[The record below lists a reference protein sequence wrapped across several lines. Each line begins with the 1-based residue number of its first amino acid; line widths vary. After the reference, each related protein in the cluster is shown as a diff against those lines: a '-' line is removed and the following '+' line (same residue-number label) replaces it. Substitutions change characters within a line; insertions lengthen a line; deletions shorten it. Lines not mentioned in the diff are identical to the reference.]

1 MRPSSGRSTPARR
14 LVVAGEGP
22 GADPAGNRSLVLLLL
37 IAAVLLA
44 YQPAWNGGFLWD
56 DEGHVTREGLRSA
69 SGLLRIWFSPG
80 ATQQY
85 YPVLHSVFW
94 LLHQIWGSATL
105 GYHLTNIALHALSAS
120 FLFVLLRRLSVP
132 GALLAAFIF
141 ALHPVHVESVAWI
154 SELKNV
160 LSGAFY
166 LAAALAYLRY
176 HDSRKAKTYAVALGL
191 FTLAVLSKTVTVT
204 FPVAMLVVLWWRDG
218 RLRLREDVAPLA
230 PFAAVGLIAGLVTI
244 WFERTLIGAQGEE
257 FALTFLERCLLAGRV
272 VWFYAMKIVW
282 PTDLMFVYPRWTI
295 DAASPAQW
303 TYLAALLAS
312 GAAFWLLRSRTRVP
326 LASLLFFCATLFPA
340 LGFFDVYP
348 FRYSYVAD
356 HFQYLASLGVIV
368 PIAAALASL
377 GGRVAAAPR
386 QKALWA
392 APLVALLGV
401 ITWRHAH
408 SYADSETL
416 YRATISR
423 NAEAWFPRNNLAA
436 LLLQGDPRP
445 EQVDEAAALLRE
457 AIRLKPGYVEAHYN
471 LGTALERQ
479 GRINDAEEEYGRVLA
494 LDPGQP
500 RVLQRLAAIAHDR
513 ASDMLAQGLQLED
526 AGRLE
531 EAERAYQ
538 SAVRLDP
545 ARPAIYRAL
554 GRVLQKQQRRED
566 AIAAY
571 LQVLP
576 LDPSSFETHNDLGVL
591 YAQAG
596 NLHQAVRHF
605 ETAVRLRP
613 DDAGARANLS
623 RAQALLRAP

>member
-1 MRPSSGRSTPARR
+1 MKPR
-14 LVVAGEGP
+14 VA
-22 GADPAGNRSLVLLLL
+22 LLLL
-37 IAAVLLA
+37 IGAALLV

-56 DEGHVTREGLRSA
+56 DEGHVTREGLRA
-69 SGLLRIWFSPG
+69 PAGLLRIWFSPG

-94 LLHQIWGSATL
+94 IFHQVWGSAPL
-105 GYHLTNIALHALSAS
+105 GYHLANILLHALSAS
-120 FLFVLLRRLSVP
+120 LLFMLLRRLSAP
-132 GALLAAFIF
+132 GALLAAFVF
-141 ALHPVHVESVAWI
+141 ALHPVHVESVAWV

-176 HDSRKAKTYAVALGL
+176 HDSRSPKSYALALT
-191 FTLAVLSKTVTVT
+191 FFALAVLSKTVTVT
-204 FPVAMLVVLWWRDG
+204 FPVAMAVILWWRDG
-218 RLRLREDVAPLA
+218 RLRGREDMAPLA
-230 PFAAVGLIAGLVTI
+230 PFAAIGLVAGLVTV

-282 PTDLMFVYPRWTI
+282 PADLMFVYPRWTI
-295 DAASPAQW
+295 DAASPVQW
-303 TYLAALLAS
+303 SYLVALLAS
-312 GAAFWLLRSRTRVP
+312 VAAAWMLRSRTRVP
-326 LASLLFFCATLFPA
+326 LASMLFFCATLFPA

-368 PIAAALASL
+368 PVAAALAML
-377 GGRVAAAPR
+377 GRRMMTAPR
-386 QKALWA
+386 QRMLLA
-392 APLVALLGV
+392 APIVVALGV
-401 ITWRHAH
+401 LTWRQAH

-416 YRATISR
+416 YRTTITR
-423 NAEAWFPRNNLAA
+423 NLEAWFPRNNLAA
-436 LLLQGDPRP
+436 LLLQGEPRP

-457 AIRLKPGYVEAHYN
+457 AIRLKPDYAEAHYN

-479 GRINDAEEEYGRVLA
+479 GRIREAEEEYRRVLA

-500 RVLQRLAAIAHDR
+500 RVLARLAAIGHDR
-513 ASDMLAQGLQLED
+513 ASDMLARGLQLED
-526 AGRLE
+526 AGALI
-531 EAERAYQ
+531 EAERAYRD
-538 SAVRLDP
+538 AVRFDP

-554 GRVLQKQQRRED
+554 GRVLQKQERGED

-576 LDPSSFETHNDLGVL
+576 LDAASFETHNDLGVL

-596 NLHQAVRHF
+596 DLQRAVRHF
-605 ETAVRLRP
+605 EAAVRLRP
-613 DDAGARANLS
+613 DDAGARSNL
-623 RAQALLRAP
+623 AQAKGLLR

>member
-1 MRPSSGRSTPARR
+1 MKPR
-14 LVVAGEGP
+14 VA
-22 GADPAGNRSLVLLLL
+22 LLLL
-37 IAAVLLA
+37 MAATLLA

-56 DEGHVTREGLRSA
+56 DEGHVTREGLRGA
-69 SGLLRIWFSPG
+69 DGLLRIWFSPG

-94 LLHQIWGSATL
+94 LFHHLWGSAPL
-105 GYHLTNIALHALSAS
+105 GYHLANILLHAWSACL
-120 FLFVLLRRLSVP
+120 LFVLLRRLSAP
-132 GALLAAFIF
+132 GALLAAFVF

-166 LAAALAYLRY
+166 LAAALAYLAY
-176 HDSRKAKTYAVALGL
+176 HDRRGPRRYALALTS

-204 FPVAMLVVLWWRDG
+204 FPVAMLVILWWREG
-218 RLRLREDVAPLA
+218 RLRVREDVAPLA
-230 PFAAVGLIAGLVTI
+230 PFAAVGLAAGLVTV

-272 VWFYAMKIVW
+272 VWFYALKIVW
-282 PTDLMFVYPRWTI
+282 PADLMFVYPRWTI
-295 DAASPAQW
+295 DAADPIQW
-303 TYLAALLAS
+303 IYLAALL
-312 GAAFWLLRSRTRVP
+312 GCIAAAWMLRSRTRVP

-368 PIAAALASL
+368 PIAAAVTLL
-377 GGRVAAAPR
+377 GRRVGTLPR
-386 QKALWA
+386 QTVLAG
-392 APLVALLGV
+392 APIVVILGV
-401 ITWRHAH
+401 LTWQQAHA
-408 SYADSETL
+408 YADSETL
-416 YRATISR
+416 YRTTISR

-445 EQVDEAAALLRE
+445 EQVDEAATLLRD
-457 AIRLKPGYVEAHYN
+457 ALSLKPGYAEAHYN

-479 GRINDAEEEYGRVLA
+479 GRGKEAEQEYRRVLD

-500 RVLQRLAAIAHDR
+500 RALERLAAMAHDR
-513 ASDMLAQGLQLED
+513 ASDMLARGLQLEEAGQLAD
-526 AGRLE
+526 AE
-531 EAERAYQ
+531 QAYRN
-538 SAVRLDP
+538 ALRIDP

-554 GRVLQKQQRRED
+554 GRVLQKQDRRED

-576 LDPSSFETHNDLGVL
+576 LDADSFETHNDLGVL
-591 YAQAG
+591 FAQAG
-596 NLHQAVRHF
+596 DLQRAVRHF
-605 ETAVRLRP
+605 EAAVRLRP
-613 DDAGARANLS
+613 QDAGARENLEQA
-623 RAQALLRAP
+623 RALLRDR